1 MKTNEVVELLTKKKQ
16 TLATM
21 ESCTGGGVANAI
33 TNIDGA
39 SEVLKFSAITYSNE
53 YKMKMGVP
61 KEIIDK
67 YTVYSQE
74 TADAMSKKISDFA
87 NSDYGVGITGKL
99 NGVDPAN
106 PTGADNLVY
115 ISIYERKTKKNYQQ
129 QITVTKQSRELNKQD
144 IIRKI
149 MEMLLNI
156 LKGI

>member
-99 NGVDPAN
+99 NSVDPAN

>member
-1 MKTNEVVELLTKKKQ
+1 MKTNEVVELLAKKKQ

-39 SEVLKFSAITYSNE
+39 SEVLKFSAITYSNK

-99 NGVDPAN
+99 NSVDPAN

-115 ISIYERKTKKNYQQ
+115 ISIYERKTKKHYQQ